1 MHVYAWNY
9 PTVIG
14 IMLIGLII
22 WNLLPH
28 YIPEKIWKLLN
39 LAGTCIAALL
49 ILKFTVWGRIP
60 QPQHRFAFAA
70 PVSSEFYLEMI
81 MNVFLY
87 FPLGLTLS
95 VLTGPWSVLMGFVLS
110 LSIESWQYIAGTG
123 LAQGT
128 DVICNTLG
136 VAVGMIRLIK
146 IWSTGGIHKWK

>member
-1 MHVYAWNY
+1 MHVYVWNY

-39 LAGTCIAALL
+39 LAGTCIAVLL

-70 PVSSEFYLEMI
+70 SAAVS
-81 MNVFLY
+81 
-87 FPLGLTLS
+87 FPS
-95 VLTGPWSVLMGFVLS
+95 DM
-110 LSIESWQYIAGTG
+110 
-123 LAQGT
+123 
-128 DVICNTLG
+128 
-136 VAVGMIRLIK
+136 
-146 IWSTGGIHKWK
+146 

>member
-1 MHVYAWNY
+1 MHVYVWNY

-22 WNLLPH
+22 WHLLSR
-28 YIPEKIWKLLN
+28 YIPAKIWKLLN
-39 LAGTCIAALL
+39 LAGTCIAVFI

-60 QPQHRFAFAA
+60 QLQHRFAFAA
-70 PVSSEFYLEMI
+70 PVSSEFYREMI

-95 VLTGPWSVLMGFVLS
+95 ALIGPWSVLMGFVLS

-136 VAVGMIRLIK
+136 VAVGMIHLMK
-146 IWSTGGIHKWK
+146 ICSTGEIHKWK

>member
-1 MHVYAWNY
+1 MLKKYTRQA
-9 PTVIG
+9 G
-14 IMLIGLII
+14 ISRNITPHMFRHSFATYLIEEGVDIS
-22 WNLLPH
+22 
-28 YIPEKIWKLLN
+28 
-39 LAGTCIAALL
+39 C
-49 ILKFTVWGRIP
+49 V
-60 QPQHRFAFAA
+60 QQ
-70 PVSSEFYLEMI
+70 

-136 VAVGMIRLIK
+136 VAVGMIHLMK
-146 IWSTGGIHKWK
+146 ICSTGGIQV

>member
-9 PTVIG
+9 HTVIG
-14 IMLIGLII
+14 IMLISLVA
-22 WNLLPH
+22 WNLLSR

-39 LAGTCIAALL
+39 LAGACIAVLL

-60 QPQHRFAFAA
+60 RPQHRFAFAA
-70 PVSSEFYLEMI
+70 PVSSEFYREMI

-136 VAVGMIRLIK
+136 VAVGLIHLMKIR
-146 IWSTGGIHKWK
+146 STGGIHKWK

>member
-1 MHVYAWNY
+1 
-9 PTVIG
+9 
-14 IMLIGLII
+14 
-22 WNLLPH
+22 
-28 YIPEKIWKLLN
+28 
-39 LAGTCIAALL
+39 
-49 ILKFTVWGRIP
+49 
-60 QPQHRFAFAA
+60 
-70 PVSSEFYLEMI
+70 

-136 VAVGMIRLIK
+136 VAVGMIHLMK
-146 IWSTGGIHKWK
+146 ICSTGGIHKWK